1 VFHSSKSVEWIV
13 QRSTMKKV
21 KLSEV
26 KKYFPKN
33 ALFIQFQN
41 PAISTKRILMNQK
54 ATRSE

>member
-1 VFHSSKSVEWIV
+1 
-13 QRSTMKKV
+13 MKKV